1 VDFKTLG
8 RSYLNQKEELGLV
21 KKFVLLTPYAAP
33 DHKYLHSVLSE
44 SDQMYQELQTAAP
57 GHYLGHIIPQELP
70 TAAPMD
76 LDSGKKERLTK
87 LLQKY
92 DDVFSKSPSDIG
104 RTGLVKLSINTGNNT
119 PIKQRTR
126 PVPFHR
132 KAEVKDLVE
141 DMVQNAFA
149 RPSNSP
155 ME

>member
-1 VDFKTLG
+1 M
-8 RSYLNQKEELGLV
+8 
-21 KKFVLLTPYAAP
+21 AAP
-33 DHKYLHSVLSE
+33 SMFNIDK
-44 SDQMYQELQTAAP
+44 
-57 GHYLGHIIPQELP
+57 
-70 TAAPMD
+70 D
-76 LDSGKKERLTK
+76 LYSGKKERLTK

-92 DDVFSKSPSDIG
+92 DDVFSKSPSDNG

-155 ME
+155 WSSPIVLVKKKDNSTRFCVDYRRVNEITRKDAYPIPRY

>member
-1 VDFKTLG
+1 
-8 RSYLNQKEELGLV
+8 
-21 KKFVLLTPYAAP
+21 
-33 DHKYLHSVLSE
+33 
-44 SDQMYQELQTAAP
+44 MAAP
-57 GHYLGHIIPQELP
+57 GELCDLNSALERQF
-70 TAAPMD
+70 AAPGTSAHFPIEHCANTCDLEQHMAAPSMFNIDKD

-92 DDVFSKSPSDIG
+92 DDVFSKSPSDNG

-155 ME
+155 WTSPIVLVKKKITAQDSV

>member
-1 VDFKTLG
+1 M
-8 RSYLNQKEELGLV
+8 
-21 KKFVLLTPYAAP
+21 AAP
-33 DHKYLHSVLSE
+33 SMFNIDK
-44 SDQMYQELQTAAP
+44 
-57 GHYLGHIIPQELP
+57 
-70 TAAPMD
+70 D

-92 DDVFSKSPSDIG
+92 DDVFSKSPSDNG

-155 ME
+155 WSSPIVLVKKKDNSTRFCVDYRRVNEITRKDAYPIPRY